1 MTFAYMSRTKK
12 HFTDVKATLAS
23 MIEIPGGSYKRPI
36 DLGQRDEMYCLELE
50 IEEEDH
56 KPWYA
61 DRKQYLGDKTFPA
74 DATKNDLQMIQ
85 RLAH

>member
-1 MTFAYMSRTKK
+1 
-12 HFTDVKATLAS
+12 
-23 MIEIPGGSYKRPI
+23 
-36 DLGQRDEMYCLELE
+36 MYCLELE